1 MRDASVRV
9 MVASQLEILD
19 ARLMRLSL
27 QRRLLFADW
36 PAVILIDSGLLPRK
50 LPVKGAVSARGSV
63 LRRHGLILLLHRF
76 QGGRI
81 VPVFILV
88 DIRGTLRRTLID
100 LILQV
105 VLLLLAELHTFV
117 SVSPLLLCV
126 LRRKMVLE
134 KLQVVELA
142 VAAAVF
148 SILIRR
154 LL

>member
-36 PAVILIDSGLLPRK
+36 PAVILIDSGLFPRK

-63 LRRHGLILLLHRF
+63 LRRDGLILLLHRF

-100 LILQV
+100 LIL
-105 VLLLLAELHTFV
+105 
-117 SVSPLLLCV
+117 
-126 LRRKMVLE
+126 
-134 KLQVVELA
+134 
-142 VAAAVF
+142 
-148 SILIRR
+148 
-154 LL
+154 